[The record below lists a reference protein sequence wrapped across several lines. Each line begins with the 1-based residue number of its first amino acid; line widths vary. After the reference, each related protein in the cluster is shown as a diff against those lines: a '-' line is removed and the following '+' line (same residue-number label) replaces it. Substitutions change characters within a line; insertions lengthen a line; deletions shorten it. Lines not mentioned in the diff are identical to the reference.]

1 MRLGLGMVAVA
12 AMSAAAAIA
21 TAGPA
26 AAWERDRAYAD
37 SFGNLVIESAA
48 GYKRILVG
56 EGREASRLS
65 GYLAAGQENDIAY
78 TDDTSYVD
86 GADTSA
92 YVDDADQVASSEDC
106 YRPPVLVKGRSYM
119 YGFDQGEI
127 PLQGGPCR

>member
-1 MRLGLGMVAVA
+1 MRLGLGIVAAA

-65 GYLAAGQENDIAY
+65 GYLAAGQENDVAY
-78 TDDTSYVD
+78 TDDAGYVE
-86 GADTSA
+86 DTSG
-92 YVDDADQVASSEDC
+92 DEVAVSEGC

>member
-1 MRLGLGMVAVA
+1 MRLGLGILAGA
-12 AMSAAAAIA
+12 AMSAMFAITAA
-21 TAGPA
+21 TPA
-26 AAWERDRAYAD
+26 AAWELDRVYAD

-56 EGREASRLS
+56 EGREAERLS
-65 GYLAAGQENDIAY
+65 KYVNAGQSDSGYDQPEVIYSNR
-78 TDDTSYVD
+78 
-86 GADTSA
+86 ADE
-92 YVDDADQVASSEDC
+92 VVREGC

>member
-1 MRLGLGMVAVA
+1 MRLGLGIVAVA

-21 TAGPA
+21 TVGQA

-65 GYLAAGQENDIAY
+65 GYLAAGQENDVAY
-78 TDDTSYVD
+78 TDDAGYVD
-86 GADTSA
+86 GGSGDE
-92 YVDDADQVASSEDC
+92 VVVSEGC

>member
-1 MRLGLGMVAVA
+1 MRLGLGIVAAA

-65 GYLAAGQENDIAY
+65 GYLAAGRENDVAY
-78 TDDTSYVD
+78 TDDAGYVD
-86 GADTSA
+86 GAG
-92 YVDDADQVASSEDC
+92 QVASSEGC